1 MAHGGES
8 KLSNGITGLL
18 VWRVLLM
25 TADITFGQAEVSFR
39 PEKKGSPESFV
50 GKSWIEDQT

>member
-1 MAHGGES
+1 
-8 KLSNGITGLL
+8 
-18 VWRVLLM
+18 M

-39 PEKKGSPESFV
+39 PGKKCSPESFV